1 MALPGRFGAVV
12 TAMATP
18 FDPDGRLD
26 LDGVARLARYLVEHS
41 SEALVVAGTTGEGVT
56 LTDQEKADLWRACVE
71 AVTVPVIAGAGTN
84 DTHHSVA
91 LTRLAAEV
99 GAAGILA
106 VTPYYNRPSQAG
118 IDAHFRAV
126 AGATDLP
133 VILYDI
139 PVRTGRKASTDTILG
154 LARSVPNVVAVKD
167 AAGDVAGSARL
178 LADAPPGFELYSGED
193 GLTLPLL
200 SVGAAGVVSVAS
212 HWAGPVFAEMMRCVA
227 DGDLPGARAANTRLL
242 ESYTFQT
249 GELAPNP
256 VPLKAVLRVL
266 GLPAGECRLP
276 MGPTPAGLEDQARA
290 VLERLGALS
299 SRQGQPSV
307 GGRP

>member
-1 MALPGRFGAVV
+1 MPLPGRFGAVV

-18 FDPDGRLD
+18 FSPDGSLD
-26 LDGVARLARYLVEHS
+26 LDGAARLARYLVEHL

-56 LTDQEKADLWRACVE
+56 LSDREKADLWRAVAE
-71 AVTVPVIAGAGTN
+71 AVTVPVIAGSGTN
-84 DTHHSVA
+84 DTHHSVE
-91 LTRLAAEV
+91 LTRLGAQA

-126 AGATDLP
+126 AEATDLP
-133 VILYDI
+133 VMLYDI

-154 LARSVPNVVAVKD
+154 LARTVPNVVAVKD
-167 AAGDVAGSARL
+167 AAGDVAASARL
-178 LADAPPGFELYSGED
+178 LAEAPSDFELYSGED

-200 SVGAAGVVSVAS
+200 SIGAAGVVSVAS
-212 HWAGPVFAEMMRCVA
+212 HWAGPLFGEMMRCFA
-227 DGDLPGARAANTRLL
+227 EGDVQGARVANTRLL
-242 ESYTFQT
+242 ESYSFQT

-266 GLPAGECRLP
+266 GLPAGECRPP

-290 VLERLGALS
+290 VLERLSAL
-299 SRQGQPSV
+299 QPSA